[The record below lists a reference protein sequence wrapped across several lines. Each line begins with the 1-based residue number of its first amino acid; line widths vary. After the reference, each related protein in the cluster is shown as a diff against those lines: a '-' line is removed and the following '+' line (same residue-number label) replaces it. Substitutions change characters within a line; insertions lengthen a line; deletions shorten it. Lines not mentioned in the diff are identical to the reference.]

1 MKKIN
6 IYIFCSQY
14 QLKQL
19 INYFEDKKCN
29 WNLLSW
35 HKDNPVPTCNN
46 KYLPDTEY
54 IFFAREK
61 GVRLGGTYHTKRK
74 FYVTHLNTKDKHK
87 YNHLT
92 VKPISI
98 INNFIINSSLEGD
111 VVLDPFMGSGST
123 GEAAIIHDRKFIGVE
138 INNNYFETAKNR
150 LTLLIW
156 VNKGL
161 MLWKKK

>member
-1 MKKIN
+1 MPWRAN
-6 IYIFCSQY
+6 WGG
-14 QLKQL
+14 
-19 INYFEDKKCN
+19 ED
-29 WNLLSW
+29 
-35 HKDNPVPTCNN
+35 V
-46 KYLPDTEY
+46 
-54 IFFAREK
+54 
-61 GVRLGGTYHTKRK
+61 TYHI
-74 FYVTHLNTKDKHK
+74 
-87 YNHLT
+87 T

-111 VVLDPFMGSGST
+111 VVLDLFMGSGST